1 MFFAA
6 SLMMVWFSLCS
17 IIYLFTKEESFKYYA
32 VYTFFLAGF
41 AIYKMHPIING
52 MDITTYDGIP
62 QLNWPLQLYYN
73 SFYLLFG
80 ASFLNLK
87 VHLPKLN
94 KVIRWFVLCILVIGT
109 VYLLFLHAQDRSQ
122 YFDRF
127 FLLVFLPLIE
137 ILSFYTLYKSL
148 FLPTKLKYFMVSA
161 SLIYMT
167 LAFLSLYLS
176 FALKD
181 LFGLQPLFYF
191 NLGIILESTIFA
203 LGLGYKIFGIYK
215 AKNAAQKKLI
225 TQLQATEEV
234 RKEAN
239 ERLQQEVTEKT
250 KEVAQL
256 IQKQEEQA
264 RVKLR
269 MEYEQEIMEMNLTSL
284 RNQMNPHFIFNALN
298 AIKSAIISD
307 RQGDAVSYLNK
318 FSKVLREVLKN
329 SENEA
334 YTIQEEMDTLTLYVN
349 LENIRFENKIAF
361 SIDNQGELNL
371 RNFLIPPL
379 LLQPLL
385 ENAIWHGLS
394 LKEGAR
400 SLSICIMA
408 PVSDHIQI
416 DVEDNGIGRE
426 RAQEIKAKKVF
437 QRDSLGVK
445 LTQDRLRL
453 FAQKREQ
460 AYDMQVIDLY
470 DEVGTPLG
478 TRVSLKVPVRKTV
491 AERV

>member
-1 MFFAA
+1 
-6 SLMMVWFSLCS
+6 
-17 IIYLFTKEESFKYYA
+17 
-32 VYTFFLAGF
+32 
-41 AIYKMHPIING
+41 
-52 MDITTYDGIP
+52 
-62 QLNWPLQLYYN
+62 
-73 SFYLLFG
+73 
-80 ASFLNLK
+80 
-87 VHLPKLN
+87 
-94 KVIRWFVLCILVIGT
+94 
-109 VYLLFLHAQDRSQ
+109 
-122 YFDRF
+122 
-127 FLLVFLPLIE
+127 
-137 ILSFYTLYKSL
+137 
-148 FLPTKLKYFMVSA
+148 
-161 SLIYMT
+161 
-167 LAFLSLYLS
+167 
-176 FALKD
+176 
-181 LFGLQPLFYF
+181 LFYF